1 MKKLLYILTLVLFL
15 TACGSNKESKPVV
28 KDTPVDEPIAE
39 ETETVKT
46 EEKESV
52 DLSWEEQIKQIA
64 ENEDVAADKFH
75 AIELYMM
82 DYEASVEEV
91 DQFKSDIISEYKAG
105 TYLNDITNHEFML
118 SNIFKSYIV
127 EQNSDGA
134 VKDFA
139 FDYLQNMKY
148 TYRGVDAVDSDAVK
162 ANEEQLDENLAE
174 ID

>member
-15 TACGSNKESKPVV
+15 TACGSNEESEPVV
-28 KDTPVDEPIAE
+28 EDTPVDEPKVE
-39 ETETVKT
+39 VPET
-46 EEKESV
+46 EEKETV

-162 ANEEQLDENLAE
+162 ANEAQLNENLAE
-174 ID
+174 IE

>member
-1 MKKLLYILTLVLFL
+1 MKKILFIFILAIFL
-15 TACGSNKESKPVV
+15 TACGSNEESKPVEE
-28 KDTPVDEPIAE
+28 DAPVEETIVEVPEIE
-39 ETETVKT
+39 ETEP
-46 EEKESV
+46 V

-64 ENEDVAADKFH
+64 DNEDVTADKFH

-82 DYEASVEEV
+82 EYDASVEEV
-91 DQFKSDIISEYKAG
+91 EQFKKDIISEYKAR

-118 SNIFKSYIV
+118 TNIFKSYIV

-134 VKDFA
+134 MKDFA

-162 ANEEQLDENLAE
+162 ANEAQLDKNLAE
-174 ID
+174 IE